1 MTTHTRAT
9 PADIARIWKQLWG
22 DLTPEQVRAITEKED
37 KMNGYIDTNA
47 EYRLNAR
54 HLKHIEATY
63 GKDWEQVADAIRPL
77 IAAAEAEVFTDGF
90 CDNGLTDDRPY
101 RAGNTDGEMPL

>member
-1 MTTHTRAT
+1 
-9 PADIARIWKQLWG
+9 
-22 DLTPEQVRAITEKED
+22 
-37 KMNGYIDTNA
+37 MNGYIDTNA

-63 GKDWEQVADAIRPL
+63 GKDWEQVADAIHPL
-77 IAAAEAEVFTDGF
+77 IVAAEAEIFTDVF
-90 CDNGLTDDRPY
+90 VDERIDNGLTDDVPY